1 MINILF
7 ICHGNICRSPMAEF
21 YMKDL
26 VRRKGLESRFYI
38 GSAATSTEEIGNGV
52 HRGTKQVLTENGI
65 SIQDRRAVRVT
76 KEDYDHYDYLVVMD
90 QQNLLMLRRIIR
102 EDPHGKV
109 SKLLDHTDNP
119 GNIAD
124 PWYTGDFQQTFE
136 EVALGCQGLLE
147 KILGET
153 EA

>member
-26 VRRKGLESRFYI
+26 VRRRGLESRFFI
-38 GSAATSTEEIGNGV
+38 GSAGTSSEEIGNGV
-52 HRGTKQVLTENGI
+52 HRGTKEILTQNGI
-65 SIQDRRAVRVT
+65 EIKDRRAVQVT
-76 KEDYDHYDYLVVMD
+76 RKDYEAYDYLVVMD
-90 QQNLLMLRRIIR
+90 QQNLMMLRRIIR
-102 EDPHGKV
+102 EDLAGKV
-109 SKLLDHTDNP
+109 SKLLDHTDKP

-124 PWYTGDFQQTFE
+124 PWYTGDFQQTYE
-136 EVALGCQGLLE
+136 EVALGCQGLLD
-147 KILGET
+147 KILAET